1 MNNFEKKNE
10 KLIVFVFFAK
20 IIFRYCLNKESD
32 DEIKPDLLTTLI
44 IAIGQKGY
52 TRVSS
57 CALLFPALN

>member
-32 DEIKPDLLTTLI
+32 DEIKLDLHWQCEFSVLDVYQMYKQLRST
-44 IAIGQKGY
+44 
-52 TRVSS
+52 
-57 CALLFPALN
+57 F